1 MHTLCRNTIV
11 FGFILTFLLPFAAS
25 VHAAERFDHEH
36 SQWAQ
41 VLDEYVVWSGARSA
55 VDYAALQASPG
66 KLDTY
71 LSSLSAVTPK
81 QYDAFTS
88 DERLAF
94 LINAYNAFTLR
105 HIINHYPTDSIR
117 STRFIRSPWKLRF
130 FELLGE
136 ERHLDEIEHEM
147 IRPVFNEPRIHF
159 VLVCAARGC
168 PPLRAEPYVASRLE
182 KQLEDATLNFMR
194 DEGRNR
200 FEPSSQT
207 LQLSSLYKWYG
218 EDFEQGGQS
227 IRSYVA
233 PYMTDDEA
241 TRTQIRNAGEIRFL
255 DYDWSLN
262 DVGN

>member
-1 MHTLCRNTIV
+1 MHALRKNTIV
-11 FGFILTFLLPFAAS
+11 FGFILTLLPLVAS
-25 VHAAERFDHEH
+25 VHAAERFDQAHTR
-36 SQWAQ
+36 WAD
-41 VLDEYVVWSGARSA
+41 VLDEYVVWSGSRSA

-71 LSSLSAVTPK
+71 LAGLSAVSPK
-81 QYDAFTS
+81 QYEAFTS

-94 LINAYNAFTLR
+94 LINAYNAFTLK

-147 IRPVFNEPRIHF
+147 IRPVFKEPRIHF
-159 VLVCAARGC
+159 VLVCAAKGC
-168 PPLRAEPYVASRLE
+168 PPLRTEPYVASRLE
-182 KQLEDATLNFMR
+182 AQLEDATLNFMR

-200 FEPSSQT
+200 FDASAQT
-207 LQLSSLYKWYG
+207 LHLSALYNWYG
-218 EDFEQGGQS
+218 EDFEQGEQS
-227 IRSYVA
+227 IRGYAA
-233 PYMTDDEA
+233 PYMADDEA
-241 TRTQIRNAGEIRFL
+241 TRNQIRNAKRVNFL